1 MENERTVIGDPLAPD
16 SQTRETRLAAITH
29 LEKELAELPEDERRV
44 FWQEVEVQLIRLH
57 ATTVGRMIMSPKES
71 IFQTRRCAQTGSSF
85 RKRAKQCG
93 CSPPAIASTVED
105 TRAAI
110 AFTLQQKPF
119 SDSGVSPLQ
128 LTPSEL
134 KTLHRLDKVEQK
146 SQRIKSAICAPSV
159 SQTLSRMPHLQT
171 VLETYQ
177 RYMTVAPLLKNG
189 CPNLDP
195 HAISTLNGSISAF
208 LLTDQ
213 PPKRTRAFARKIL
226 FSRWIENQESY
237 VKSPA
242 GAIARAAQAILALEP
257 SNHKAMRSDI
267 VHAQRFLQ
275 AIAFA
280 DFVYLKDRL
289 DPETLREFFPQG
301 DKTPW
306 QNPTDVA
313 SLYATYEGLEYPSPT
328 MKWFALQIAESQNY
342 LAIAKQLG
350 NNLRLCYQPSTK
362 ISWVGMGAVFLER
375 ALTKQSYSNSNF
387 LFLLKS
393 TIADIS
399 KAREK
404 IRQAD
409 RAKAQA

>member
-1 MENERTVIGDPLAPD
+1 MENERTVIGDPSAPE
-16 SQTRETRLAAITH
+16 SQTRETRLAAIAH
-29 LEKELAELPEDERRV
+29 LEKELAKLPEDERQV

-71 IFQTRRCAQTGSSF
+71 IFQTRKCAQTGSSL

-119 SDSGVSPLQ
+119 SDSGINSLQ

-146 SQRIKSAICAPSV
+146 SRRIKSAIRTSSA
-159 SQTLSRMPHLQT
+159 SQALSRVPHLQT
-171 VLETYQ
+171 VFETYQ
-177 RYMTVAPLLKNG
+177 RYMTVVPLLKNG
-189 CPNLDP
+189 CPDLDP

-213 PPKRTRAFARKIL
+213 PPVRVKALARKIL
-226 FSRWIENQESY
+226 FSQWVENQESC
-237 VKSPA
+237 VNNPA
-242 GAIARAAQAILALEP
+242 KAVARAAQAILALEP
-257 SNHKAMRSDI
+257 DHRTMRPDI

-275 AIAFA
+275 AMAFA

-289 DPETLREFFPQG
+289 DPKTLREFFPQG
-301 DKTPW
+301 DKTQW
-306 QNPTDVA
+306 QNPTDIIP
-313 SLYATYEGLEYPSPT
+313 LYAIYEKLGYPSPT
-328 MKWFALQIAESQNY
+328 MKWFALQITEGQNY

-362 ISWVGMGAVFLER
+362 MGWVGAGVVFLER

-409 RAKAQA
+409 RARIQA